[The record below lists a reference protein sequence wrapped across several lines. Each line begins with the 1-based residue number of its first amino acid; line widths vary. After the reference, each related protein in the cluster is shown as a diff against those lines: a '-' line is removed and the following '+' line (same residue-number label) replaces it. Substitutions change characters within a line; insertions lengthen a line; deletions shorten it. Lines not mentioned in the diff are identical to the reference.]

1 MRPSRWAI
9 ASLVLFAGLAVPA
22 ARADTI
28 FVLSLGPNTTCSD
41 EMTILSSPDIT
52 YNSTSM
58 SFTTTG
64 LELSFDG
71 FDFPMNPTGTVALPP
86 QTDSYEWAVLTAG
99 PEIIDESLKSPFGES
114 IFLCNTSLIGSG
126 CGASNVGGPPEGVA
140 SLTPFTATP
149 EPATGG
155 LMLIGVGLLGANAS
169 QEAHRPRFEILRRPA
184 TRIERSRLKG
194 PIALCG
200 KPQRK
205 GRVWLSKLPIKLNRM
220 AIAL

>member
-1 MRPSRWAI
+1 MKIIVLMGAGLVLVRMIRGMRASLGAI
-9 ASLVLFAGLAVPA
+9 ASLVMFAGLAVPA

-28 FVLSLGPNTTCSD
+28 FVLSLGPNTTGSD

-58 SFTTTG
+58 DFTMTG

-71 FDFPMNPTGTVALPP
+71 FEFPMSPTGTVVLNPS
-86 QTDSYEWAVLTAG
+86 TDSYEWAVLTAG
-99 PEIIDESLKSPFGES
+99 PEIIDESLNSGRGIS

-140 SLTPFTATP
+140 SLTHFTATP

-155 LMLIGVGLLGANAS
+155 LVLIVVGLLGLLM
-169 QEAHRPRFEILRRPA
+169 AHRKPTARASKSFD
-184 TRIERSRLKG
+184 G
-194 PIALCG
+194 P
-200 KPQRK
+200 P
-205 GRVWLSKLPIKLNRM
+205 PELNEV
-220 AIAL
+220 I